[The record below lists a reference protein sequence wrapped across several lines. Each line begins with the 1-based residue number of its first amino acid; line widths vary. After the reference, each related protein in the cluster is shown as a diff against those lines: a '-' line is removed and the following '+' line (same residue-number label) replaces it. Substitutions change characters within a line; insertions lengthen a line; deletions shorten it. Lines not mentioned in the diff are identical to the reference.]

1 MNAVELLRAEAS
13 VARSETGSSRYSSNF
28 LVLVQ
33 NLAFAKY
40 VGIWGHDVSTD
51 TWNFHPC
58 SYSRSVPHN
67 AEIWEASVGSLI
79 DRFGVGYQDLA
90 DLYLD
95 TNGGHYYRL
104 DTRVAE
110 GTFGLGTAVINRNV
124 LGLTWGVDAGG
135 TLAVN
140 LLVKNIGFEKQV
152 AIVYTTDGWLTLQNA
167 FGSYLQSLAPV
178 RLPHQPNAEL
188 WEIVAPVGAG
198 ESGQFAAFLTVAGT
212 TYWDN
217 NFGLNYSFSS

>member
-1 MNAVELLRAEAS
+1 MSAVELLRAEAG
-13 VARSETGSSRYSSNF
+13 VARSVTGSSSHFSNF
-28 LVLVQ
+28 SVLVQ

-40 VGIWGHDVSTD
+40 VGIWGRDVSTD

-58 SYSRSVPHN
+58 RYSRSVPDN
-67 AEIWEASVGSLI
+67 AEIWEASIGSLI

-90 DLYLD
+90 NLHLD
-95 TNGGHYYRL
+95 TNGGHFYSL

-110 GTFGLGTAVINRNV
+110 GTAGVGTAVINRNV
-124 LGLTWGVDAGG
+124 LGVTWGVDAGG
-135 TLAVN
+135 NLAVDV
-140 LLVKNIGFEKQV
+140 LVKNIGFEKQV

-167 FGSYLQSLAPV
+167 FGSYSQSLAPV
-178 RLPHQPNAEL
+178 CLPHQPNAEL